1 MKDDIKTL
9 ADSLRGAFI
18 DRGKIVKKEIA
29 QTLVPAYNDVKRA
42 IEVLDENLEPPFAR
56 GMVQF
61 SNGCKSTEATFSRQS
76 ELGDAYD
83 ILKVRRLYAYVP
95 CLIDDLGET
104 KTSL

>member
-1 MKDDIKTL
+1 VKDDIKAL

-18 DRGKIVKKEIA
+18 DRGKISKKEIA

-56 GMVQF
+56 GMIQF
-61 SNGCKSTEATFSRQS
+61 SNGCKSTEAAFSRQT
-76 ELGDAYD
+76 ELEDAYN
-83 ILKVRRLYAYVP
+83 ILKVRRLYAYVT
-95 CLIDDLGET
+95 CLMRDLGET